1 LIDLI
6 YVKDTQY
13 PKMIILRE
21 RAKKLLLV
29 LLGKRISFAEPV
41 TPVTV
46 VPEIA
51 TPTSKHVLSEGDSR
65 TYGS

>member
-1 LIDLI
+1 
-6 YVKDTQY
+6 
-13 PKMIILRE
+13 MIILRE